1 MRPHHDVIQEVSWS
15 GSGRYLSTGADNG
28 GFKIFEADTGALV
41 AKKIGHT
48 LGVKGLV
55 WLGGGDDQLLT
66 ASLDTK
72 LKVWSL
78 EKLISSEDAKPEH

>member
-1 MRPHHDVIQEVSWS
+1 M
-15 GSGRYLSTGADNG
+15 
-28 GFKIFEADTGALV
+28 